1 MRQVL
6 LSKLW
11 LRANVALPI
20 MPRVCQAL
28 QMLRVR
34 FRGSIDM
41 ARLIARIRIMPADA
55 ESNLDTVVHSIK
67 SSMPEGFEMKGHA
80 MEPIAFGLKAIV
92 GDFLLD
98 DAEGQMDRLEE
109 TIKNVEG
116 VGEIDVMNI
125 SRQSVKMK

>member
-1 MRQVL
+1 
-6 LSKLW
+6 
-11 LRANVALPI
+11 
-20 MPRVCQAL
+20 
-28 QMLRVR
+28 
-34 FRGSIDM
+34 M

-55 ESNLDTVVHSIK
+55 ESNLDNVVRSIK
-67 SSMPEGFEMKGHA
+67 SSMPEGMEMKGHA